1 MSLVEFTKSQGL
13 GNDFIVIADLD
24 DVVDLSSAAI
34 RALCDRH
41 FGIGADGLIL
51 VQSSSSA
58 DYFMNYYNADGSI
71 AKMCGNGIRVFAK
84 YVYDHIEPRTVM
96 SVETRA
102 GIRGVELA
110 LERSKVVSVAVDMGP
125 PELTPA
131 RIPVDTELER
141 FVDEV
146 LAIDGTEYRLTAVSM
161 GNPHA
166 VTFVDEVATAPVKTR
181 GPLLEES
188 SIFPDKVNVEFVE
201 VKGEDHLK
209 VRVWERG
216 VGETL
221 ACGTGACAALVAA
234 HLNGRSGRSARV
246 ELPGGVLLIEWLS
259 KGTIRMS
266 GPAEEVFTGQ
276 IDPERL
282 VWNKEK

>member
-24 DVVDLSSAAI
+24 DVVDLSSEAI
-34 RALCDRH
+34 KALCDRH

-51 VQSSSSA
+51 VQRSSSA
-58 DYFMNYYNADGSI
+58 EYFMNYYNADGSI
-71 AKMCGNGIRVFAK
+71 AEMCGNGIRVFAK
-84 YVYDHIEPRTVM
+84 YVHDHIEPRTAM

-102 GIRGVELA
+102 GVRSVELA
-110 LERSKVVSVAVDMGP
+110 LEGSEVVSVSVDMGA

-131 RIPVDTELER
+131 RIPVDTDLER

-146 LAIDGTEYRLTAVSM
+146 LAIDGMEYRLTAVSM

-166 VTFVDEVATAPVKTR
+166 VIFVDEVATAPVKTS
-181 GPLLEES
+181 GPLLEVS
-188 SIFPDKVNVEFVE
+188 SIFPDKANVEFVE
-201 VKGEDHLK
+201 VKGADYLK

-234 HLNGRSGRSARV
+234 HLNGLSGRSAQV

-276 IDPERL
+276 IDPKRI
-282 VWNKEK
+282 V

>member
-34 RALCDRH
+34 KALCDRH

-51 VQSSSSA
+51 VQRSESA
-58 DYFMNYYNADGSI
+58 DYFMHHYNADGST
-71 AKMCGNGIRVFAK
+71 AEMCGNGIRVFAK
-84 YVYDHIEPRTVM
+84 YIHDHIERRTAM
-96 SVETRA
+96 SLETRA
-102 GIRGVELA
+102 GVKSVELIV
-110 LERSKVVSVAVDMGP
+110 EDSEVMSVIVDMGP
-125 PELTPA
+125 PELIPA

-141 FVDEV
+141 FVDET

-166 VTFVDEVATAPVKTR
+166 VIFVDEVATAPVKTS
-181 GPLLEES
+181 GPLLEVS
-188 SIFPDKVNVEFVE
+188 SIFPDKANIEFVE
-201 VKGEDHLK
+201 VKGADYLK

-234 HLNGRSGRSARV
+234 HLNGLSGRSAQV

-276 IDPERL
+276 IDPERI
-282 VWNKEK
+282 V